1 MSQEHPSFWI
11 IKRWIPSYLEDI
23 LWEHTSQM
31 IAETMEREHGSLSRS
46 PQPETMSPRNESIP
60 RGNMYPHVKYSGIE
74 TDQVV
79 RQQNKAVPNT
89 FKRYTSI
96 RRSTRPCSVSQ
107 LNNEKVHE
115 KALPPLPPLPLPL
128 QKQPTSHAYNR
139 RDGSSEEA
147 QQQPPPQDPFS
158 LCQDLP
164 AKEDR
169 ESFGIIPPF
178 SELSDLQFLYL
189 LTSSAPEKK
198 RSRVEMQS
206 ADLEVR
212 DLLRLQ
218 MRSEDRV
225 ELEVRD
231 LLRRWTFVD
240 PEPLFASANAELRSA
255 PLDTGEGPG
264 GEESRTKRVRVE

>member
-1 MSQEHPSFWI
+1 
-11 IKRWIPSYLEDI
+11 
-23 LWEHTSQM
+23 M

-46 PQPETMSPRNESIP
+46 PQPETMFWRNESIP
-60 RGNMYPHVKYSGIE
+60 QGNMYPHVKYSGIE

-89 FKRYTSI
+89 FKRYTSV
-96 RRSTRPCSVSQ
+96 RRCSVSQ
-107 LNNEKVHE
+107 LNNKKVHE

-128 QKQPTSHAYNR
+128 QKKPTSHAYNQ

-164 AKEDR
+164 AKEDP
-169 ESFGIIPPF
+169 ESLGIILPF
-178 SELSDLQFLYL
+178 SKLSDLQFLYP

-206 ADLEVR
+206 ADPVELEVR

-255 PLDTGEGPG
+255 PLDTSEGPG
-264 GEESRTKRVRVE
+264 GEKSRTKRVKVE